1 MSRLVYKI
9 QFPHCNACYVGKS
22 SRHLQDRFGEHLRK
36 GPVKVHLTKCE
47 GQITREHVS
56 ILGATT
62 KSEIHLK
69 TLETLCIREYKPY
82 LNTQDTMKSRDLKL
96 TMKL

>member
-1 MSRLVYKI
+1 M
-9 QFPHCNACYVGKS
+9 
-22 SRHLQDRFGEHLRK
+22 
-36 GPVKVHLTKCE
+36 KVHLTKWK

-69 TLETLCIREYKPY
+69 TLEALWIREYRPY
-82 LNTQDTMKSRDLKL
+82 LNTQDTMKSRDLKNYKPVRTFRKWSNL
-96 TMKL
+96 CENHTIPGSMINVFSKV